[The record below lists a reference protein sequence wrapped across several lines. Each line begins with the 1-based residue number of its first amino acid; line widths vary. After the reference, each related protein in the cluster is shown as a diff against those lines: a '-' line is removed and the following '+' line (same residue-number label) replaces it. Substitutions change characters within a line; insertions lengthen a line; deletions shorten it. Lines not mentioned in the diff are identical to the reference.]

1 MQEKKKLIALGAELY
16 RLGIEIDASKRRLK
30 KLVEIGMPYDSDEV
44 TSAVLRL
51 QFLQAHSMLF
61 LPALTL
67 IQLKHASDTRLLAC
81 LVQ

>member
-44 TSAVLRL
+44 TSAVLQL
-51 QFLQAHSMLF
+51 QFLQAQWAEEEAAYL
-61 LPALTL
+61 
-67 IQLKHASDTRLLAC
+67 QLRENFSSAKK
-81 LVQ
+81 

>member
-51 QFLQAHSMLF
+51 QFLQAQWAEKEAAYL
-61 LPALTL
+61 
-67 IQLKHASDTRLLAC
+67 QLRENFSSANEKNILC
-81 LVQ
+81 

>member
-1 MQEKKKLIALGAELY
+1 MREKKKLIALGAELY

-51 QFLQAHSMLF
+51 QFLQAQWAEGEAAYL
-61 LPALTL
+61 
-67 IQLKHASDTRLLAC
+67 QLRENFSSANEKNILC
-81 LVQ
+81 